1 MFNTHPKKYIILAII
16 ITICSLSELQY
27 LKYESKKQFHFSL
40 GKLTSMTRG
49 GIK

>member
-1 MFNTHPKKYIILAII
+1 MFNAHPKKYIIQAIM

-27 LKYESKKQFHFSL
+27 VKYESKKQFHFSL
-40 GKLTSMTRG
+40 GELTSMTRG